1 MHYRRY
7 SISSSDKVAA
17 VAIASGALVIG
28 GALVIVG
35 LVLLAG
41 LVAVGLLAGSAVAVY
56 RRLHATASAEPTA
69 LGRSRTPDPALEVFP
84 PEDRG

>member
-1 MHYRRY
+1 MHYGRY

-28 GALVIVG
+28 GALVVVG

-41 LVAVGLLAGSAVAVY
+41 LVAAGLLVGSAATVY
-56 RRLHATASAEPTA
+56 RRLRTTASTDPTA
-69 LGRSRTPDPALEVFP
+69 LSRSRTLDPALEVFP
-84 PEDRG
+84 PEERG